1 MAKCFKTEKQA
12 HSGLL
17 MIFRFVKEYSQLS
30 SSEIKWGLF
39 SWETSTFLVF
49 FGLAHIQKI
58 TNYQYLK

>member
-1 MAKCFKTEKQA
+1 MAKCFKIEKQA
-12 HSGLL
+12 HSDLL
-17 MIFRFVKEYSQLS
+17 MIFKFVKEYSQLS

-49 FGLAHIQKI
+49 FGIAHIHKI